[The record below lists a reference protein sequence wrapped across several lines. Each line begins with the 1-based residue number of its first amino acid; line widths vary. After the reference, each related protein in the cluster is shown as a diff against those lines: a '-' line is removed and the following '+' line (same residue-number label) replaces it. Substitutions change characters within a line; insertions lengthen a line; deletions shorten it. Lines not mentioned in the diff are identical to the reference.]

1 MTAARLRTRAT
12 GAWVAVV
19 LVAAVAGGCAAQ
31 RHAQPSCRGSDASIF
46 LLQAQAVPSA
56 TLIPC
61 TLPLPGGWS
70 HGGSEIRSGLVRFW
84 LNSDRAGDHAAEL
97 TLSPTCEVSGTT
109 QLPPSTGAA
118 SLQRYGLRR
127 YEEPTAPHPHATVRY
142 YVFTGGCVTYRL
154 AFTRQAAP
162 ALFDQADQLLG
173 FTPRS
178 VFVNGVREDE
188 RLTLCGAEAPPCPG

>member
-1 MTAARLRTRAT
+1 
-12 GAWVAVV
+12 
-19 LVAAVAGGCAAQ
+19 
-31 RHAQPSCRGSDASIF
+31 
-46 LLQAQAVPSA
+46 
-56 TLIPC
+56 
-61 TLPLPGGWS
+61 
-70 HGGSEIRSGLVRFW
+70 VRFW